1 MRSYVFFIGT
11 VRGLNLATS
20 SKVLQHGK
28 GGEAAVLITVRLGVT
43 DVCIF

>member
-20 SKVLQHGK
+20 VTAWYK
-28 GGEAAVLITVRLGVT
+28 GGEAAVLITVRLEIT